1 MSGHIYCAIIDCY
14 PDYVKVGCTT
24 NIHNRMNNLSAS
36 SHMDKFKCIFSI
48 EVEQLNMYS
57 IEKNIHQDII
67 NAGFKRFK
75 GREFFNC
82 KPNDIK
88 YIFNKYNNKLIQ
100 NNIIEEKIA
109 INKIHLEINQN
120 MKYNCELCNFESN
133 KKTNYEIHLHTKT
146 HISKITP
153 KDKFCCNRCLKIFNY
168 NNSLYRHQKTCH
180 TQKNNDNIINNDNN
194 IDPKT
199 EVLLL
204 KQKVKFLEEKA
215 ELESKLI
222 KEKAEL
228 ESKLIKEKA
237 ELESKLIKEKAESKL
252 VKEKTEKELLKEF
265 QKEKTKL

>member
-1 MSGHIYCAIIDCY
+1 M
-14 PDYVKVGCTT
+14 T
-24 NIHNRMNNLSAS
+24 N
-36 SHMDKFKCIFSI
+36 
-48 EVEQLNMYS
+48 
-57 IEKNIHQDII
+57 
-67 NAGFKRFK
+67 
-75 GREFFNC
+75 
-82 KPNDIK
+82 
-88 YIFNKYNNKLIQ
+88 YI
-100 NNIIEEKIA
+100 
-109 INKIHLEINQN
+109 
-120 MKYNCELCNFESN
+120 CELCNFESN

-153 KDKFCCNRCLKIFNY
+153 EDKFCCNKCLKIFNY
-168 NNSLYRHQKTCH
+168 SNSLYRHQKTCH

-194 IDPKT
+194 NIDPKI

-215 ELESKLI
+215 QI
-222 KEKAEL
+222 